1 MAVYDERG
9 RRDKKSLNKVL
20 TFFSLFLFFSRR
32 IGLKEEGEKKWL
44 YLYLVSFDCADACMN
59 GHTNNLLAP
68 LALSLSCTSSHTVSG
83 KTEQSAMEE
92 GESIKQKQMVE
103 YRTRKYLSV

>member
-1 MAVYDERG
+1 MVVYDKRG

-20 TFFSLFLFFSRR
+20 TFFSLYLFVSRR

-68 LALSLSCTSSHTVSG
+68 LALSLALPLT
-83 KTEQSAMEE
+83 QSAE
-92 GESIKQKQMVE
+92 K
-103 YRTRKYLSV
+103 LSRAQWKRERA